1 MGKKISPRHRY
12 YKTYKKEMVSLCFVA
27 PCSMEGVLAIF
38 ISESPVNRFHREEG
52 SNSKVNENT

>member
-38 ISESPVNRFHREEG
+38 ISESPVNRFPQRRG
-52 SNSKVNENT
+52 QQL

>member
-27 PCSMEGVLAIF
+27 PCNMEGVLAIF
-38 ISESPVNRFHREEG
+38 ISESPVNRFPQRRG
-52 SNSKVNENT
+52 QQL